1 MSHII
6 LANKDQKIKLG
17 LMTQEAQQ
25 VLPKVVQ
32 TKEEQNRNQVESN
45 ESSKTALEL
54 LGITEIIHTLI
65 KTAQRLQAQLE
76 ESRQQIEALKAEVE
90 QLSKY
95 FFQSIIPCG
104 ILLLF
109 LVEHPNY
116 ASSYTTFNF

>member
-76 ESRQQIEALKAEVE
+76 ESRQQIEALRTEVE
-90 QLSKY
+90 QLSK
-95 FFQSIIPCG
+95 
-104 ILLLF
+104 
-109 LVEHPNY
+109 
-116 ASSYTTFNF
+116 